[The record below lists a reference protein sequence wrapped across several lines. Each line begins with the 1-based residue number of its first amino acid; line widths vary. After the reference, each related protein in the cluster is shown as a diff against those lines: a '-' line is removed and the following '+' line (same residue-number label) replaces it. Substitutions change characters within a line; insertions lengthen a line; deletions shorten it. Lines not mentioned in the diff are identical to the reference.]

1 MANRY
6 FARGKLLITAEYMI
20 LFGAR
25 ALAVPLTLGQ
35 WLIPGNKQSRGIFH
49 WTARYKKQTW
59 FETRI
64 RIDTLTVESATD
76 RQTADHLVF
85 LLGELLE
92 LKPGF
97 AAQLEKRDI
106 TTRLDFD
113 PAWGFGSSS
122 TLTSLLAQ
130 WAGADPLQFHFR
142 ISRGSGYDVACASA
156 NGPLLYE
163 LIDDM
168 PVVETIDFYPSF
180 ANQLYFIYLGEK
192 QRSDRSVASF
202 LDHYIPTARDIDH
215 FSGLTYRLIKAP
227 TLREFGEIMHEHE
240 ESLSGILQKPA
251 LREQRF
257 GKLEGYVKSLGA
269 WGGDF
274 ALVATDLPESELR
287 SYLENKGI
295 STVFPYK
302 EIVYYGNEV

>member
-6 FARGKLLITAEYMI
+6 FARGKLLLTAEYMI

-25 ALAVPLTLGQ
+25 ALAVPLTHGQ
-35 WLIPGNKQSRGIFH
+35 WLIPGHKETRGMLQ

-64 RIDTLTVESATD
+64 RLDTLTVESATD

-85 LLGELLE
+85 LLGEMLE

-97 AAQLEKRDI
+97 AEQLEKRDI

-113 PAWGFGSSS
+113 PNWGFGSSS

-142 ISRGSGYDVACASA
+142 ISRGSGYDVACANA

-180 ANQLYFIYLGEK
+180 ASQLYFVYLGEK
-192 QRSDRSVASF
+192 QRSDQSLASF
-202 LDHYIPTARDIDH
+202 LDHYLPTAGDIGH

-227 TLREFGEIMHEHE
+227 TLREFGEIMREHE
-240 ESLSGILQKPA
+240 ESLSDILQKPA
-251 LREQRF
+251 LREERF
-257 GKLEGYVKSLGA
+257 GDLDGYVKSLGA

-274 ALVATDLPESELR
+274 ALVATTLPESELR
-287 SYLENKGI
+287 YYLENKGI
-295 STVFPYK
+295 SIVFPYK